1 MEFIYF
7 CEKTGLA
14 PIEAM
19 LLQAGLIVVV
29 VCILLGIIIA
39 AAAVVAKWLDK

>member
-7 CEKTGLA
+7 CEKTGLS

-19 LLQAGLIVVV
+19 LLQLGVIVVA

-39 AAAVVAKWLDK
+39 VAAVVTKWLDK